1 MRIRTVL
8 LVGLVVAVVLA
19 SAGVAA
25 SCSSSSEGSSATT
38 SSTAADSNTSPTAS
52 LGVPASSDGAGSDA
66 KLCEVWD
73 SIESGSV
80 GTDMDQPTS
89 QEGWDSKISWTKQL
103 ADAAPA
109 DQQEAAQAYLGVVE
123 RRAELL
129 AQYDYVTVQELPGDV
144 RDKFI
149 SENKAD
155 QAQANC
161 FIRSTKDT
169 CS

>member
-1 MRIRTVL
+1 MRIRAVL
-8 LVGLVVAVVLA
+8 LVGVVLA

-25 SCSSSSEGSSATT
+25 SCSSNSEDSSATT
-38 SSTAADSNTSPTAS
+38 TGSTAADSKTSPTAS
-52 LGVPASSDGAGSDA
+52 LGDPASTAGTGSEA

-89 QEGWDSKISWTKQL
+89 KEGWDSKISWTKQL

-149 SENKAD
+149 SDNKAD
-155 QAQANC
+155 QAQAND
-161 FIRSTKDT
+161 FISYTKDT